1 MIKLFIIEDHPVIVS
16 GLKSLFRPSRDEIE
30 INGSASDV
38 EDAVLKADPSTF
50 DIFLLDLWIPNAH
63 PLLNVRKLKERFGN
77 KPIVIFTSEDSSS
90 WQRKMFEAGVMA
102 YLLKSATKAEI
113 KLTLEKVIK
122 GQVVFTGVFE
132 EEDEKKRLP
141 SVFSGQTFQLTA
153 NQRELVMLLSSG
165 LTQQQIAG
173 AKKTSV
179 STVEKTLK
187 HIREKCGAKNNAEL
201 VRNLIE
207 KGYI

>member
-1 MIKLFIIEDHPVIVS
+1 MIRLYIIEDHPVIVS
-16 GLKSLFRPSRDEIE
+16 GLKGLFRPSRDEIE
-30 INGSASDV
+30 ITGSATDV
-38 EDAVLKADPSTF
+38 EDAIVKADPTAF

-63 PLLNVRKLKERFGN
+63 PLLNVRKLKEHFN
-77 KPIVIFTSEDSSS
+77 HKPIVIFTSEDSSS

-102 YLLKSATKAEI
+102 YMLKNAGKSEI
-113 KLTLEKVIK
+113 KLTLEKVMK
-122 GQVVFTGVFE
+122 GQVVFSGSFE
-132 EEDEKKRLP
+132 NENERKSS

-153 NQRELVMLLSSG
+153 NQKELITLLSSG
-165 LTQQQIAG
+165 LTQQQIAD

-187 HIREKCGAKNNAEL
+187 HVREKCGAKNNAEL
-201 VRNLIE
+201 VRNLLE